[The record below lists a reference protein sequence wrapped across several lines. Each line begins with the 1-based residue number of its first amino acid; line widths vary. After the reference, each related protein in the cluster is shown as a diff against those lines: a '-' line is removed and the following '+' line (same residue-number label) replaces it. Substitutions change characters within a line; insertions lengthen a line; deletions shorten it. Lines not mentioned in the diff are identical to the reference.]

1 MKAGEGIMKR
11 EKQIHQHF
19 EKEAKEF
26 DDIIQQLIPNYNQMI
41 EAAVE
46 SIPFSKE
53 QPISVIDLG
62 CGTGTVAQAVK
73 NKYPN
78 ATITC
83 VDLSNNMLKLAN
95 QKLGGHAICIESD
108 FETLDFIESYDV
120 VISSLALHHLE
131 DLKTRGKFYPKL
143 YQAINKDGVFINID
157 IFLASNPIL
166 QKTYIEKWVD
176 FMKQQISLEE
186 INDRWLVNH
195 YEEDRPVPLM
205 DELNLL
211 TEIGFIGIDVV
222 YKYYNFGVYIG
233 QK

>member
-1 MKAGEGIMKR
+1 M
-11 EKQIHQHF
+11 
-19 EKEAKEF
+19 
-26 DDIIQQLIPNYNQMI
+26 
-41 EAAVE
+41 
-46 SIPFSKE
+46 
-53 QPISVIDLG
+53 IDLG

-73 NKYPN
+73 NKYPD
-78 ATITC
+78 ATTTC

-95 QKLGGHAICIESD
+95 QKLGGHGICIESD

-131 DLKTRGKFYPKL
+131 NLKTRGKFYPKL
-143 YQAINKDGVFINID
+143 YQAINQDGVFINID

-176 FMKQQISLEE
+176 FMKKQISLEE

-205 DELNLL
+205 DDLNLL

-222 YKYYNFGVYIG
+222 YKYYKFGVYIG